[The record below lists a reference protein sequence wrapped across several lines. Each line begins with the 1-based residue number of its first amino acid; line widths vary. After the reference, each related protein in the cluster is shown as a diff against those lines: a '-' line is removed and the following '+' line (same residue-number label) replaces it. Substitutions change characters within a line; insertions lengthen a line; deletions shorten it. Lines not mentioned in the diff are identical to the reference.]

1 MKADPQKRRIVVL
14 TRYNEQF
21 ASARVRYLQ
30 YAEKWKEAGWS
41 VLVNILLKER
51 FNRFILTK
59 QKATFEFIIY
69 VISSY
74 IKRIFFVLFSIK
86 KNDIVFIQLEIL
98 PMFPS
103 ILERYLKWRKIHFVI
118 DFDDSFFDFY
128 EKSDNKWVTI
138 FLKDKFSNVV
148 TMADWN
154 ITGSIYLTQYAHK
167 RSMYVTEIPTSVLME
182 DYIHHSVQERNFFT
196 IGWIG
201 SPSTSKFLDD
211 IGLVLLEFIKKYDCQ
226 LLLIGYEGSLL
237 KTHPNIIHKPWEKQ
251 TEIDLLKQI
260 HVGIMPLRNDGF
272 SLGKCGFK
280 LIQYM
285 ACGKSTIST
294 PLPANVN
301 IDGGTGNLFANNE
314 QEWYQSLEK
323 VYNQQT
329 YFEKI
334 GEANRDRVKAN
345 YSIEANYSKYLD
357 IFAIL

>member
-1 MKADPQKRRIVVL
+1 MKANLKKKRIVVL

-30 YAEKWKEAGWS
+30 YAEKWKEAGWQ
-41 VLVNILLKER
+41 VAVNILLQER
-51 FNRFILTK
+51 FNHFILTK
-59 QKATFEFIIY
+59 QKVTLEYIMSL
-69 VISSY
+69 VISY

-86 KNDIVFIQLEIL
+86 KDDIVFIQLEIL

-103 ILERYLKWRKIHFVI
+103 LLERFLHWRKIPFVI

-128 EKSDNKWVTI
+128 EKSDNKWVTR

-148 TMADWN
+148 SMANWN

-167 RSMYVTEIPTSVLME
+167 RSPYVTEIPTSVLMQ
-182 DYIHHSVQERNFFT
+182 DYAPHVAKQNDVFT

-201 SPSTSKFLDD
+201 SPSTSKFIDD
-211 IGLVLLEFIKKYDCQ
+211 IGLVLMDFLEKNNCH
-226 LLLIGYEGSLL
+226 LLLIGYEGSIL
-237 KTHPNIIHKPWEKQ
+237 KTHPSITHKLWEKQ
-251 TEIDLLKQI
+251 TEIDLLNQI
-260 HVGIMPLRNDGF
+260 DVGIMPLRNNGF

-285 ACGKSTIST
+285 ACGKPTIST

-301 IDGGTGNLFANNE
+301 IDGGTGNLFANTE
-314 QEWYQSLEK
+314 QEWFQSLEK
-323 VYNQQT
+323 MYNHKRD
-329 YFEKI
+329 FEKI
-334 GEANRDRVKAN
+334 GEANRDRVKTN

-357 IFAIL
+357 IFEIL